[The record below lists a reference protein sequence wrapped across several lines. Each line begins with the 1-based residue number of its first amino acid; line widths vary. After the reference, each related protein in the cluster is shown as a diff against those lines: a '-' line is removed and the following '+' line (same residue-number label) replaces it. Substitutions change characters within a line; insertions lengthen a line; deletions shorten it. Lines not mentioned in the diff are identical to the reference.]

1 MFNFL
6 RRARRS
12 VPAEPMGVAVV
23 DVTAFPD
30 RHTERCADFAVVAQP
45 LGPLVTEMIA
55 LHTHTRHLSWLSER
69 EECPD
74 SYRLLARSIVR
85 EVLAGWHHQTD
96 GRGTIGDL
104 LTDDAHRA
112 RRRRV
117 PEQHDERAS
126 ESAASRGGRTEE
138 AVPRATGTR
147 AVVVAKGR
155 SRERSRPRRRHR
167 RCRIPAPSL
176 VSLILEPLSWHNRRP
191 GRVRRPGGRM
201 QGGSSEEGRM
211 DRSRDGGGA
220 GDGVRRQPSR
230 EAASRC

>member
-12 VPAEPMGVAVV
+12 VPAESMGVAVV

-30 RHTERCADFAVVAQP
+30 RHAERCADFAVVSQP

-69 EECPD
+69 EQCPD

-104 LTDDAHRA
+104 LPDDAPRA
-112 RRRRV
+112 RRGRV
-117 PEQHDERAS
+117 PEQQDARAS
-126 ESAASRGGRTEE
+126 ESAAARRGAEPEE
-138 AVPRATGTR
+138 AVPAQ
-147 AVVVAKGR
+147 
-155 SRERSRPRRRHR
+155 
-167 RCRIPAPSL
+167 PAPEQWWSQRT
-176 VSLILEPLSWHNRRP
+176 VEGEVEAKTPAPPMSD
-191 GRVRRPGGRM
+191 
-201 QGGSSEEGRM
+201 SS
-211 DRSRDGGGA
+211 
-220 GDGVRRQPSR
+220 PISR
-230 EAASRC
+230 EADLGGSELEQSAPRQGATPWWSHARGQQ

>member
-12 VPAEPMGVAVV
+12 VPAAPMGVAVV

-30 RHTERCADFAVVAQP
+30 RHTERCADFAVVSQP

-69 EECPD
+69 EQCPD

-126 ESAASRGGRTEE
+126 ESAASRGGADPEE
-138 AVPRATGTR
+138 AVPAQ
-147 AVVVAKGR
+147 
-155 SRERSRPRRRHR
+155 
-167 RCRIPAPSL
+167 PAPEQWWSQRTFEGE
-176 VSLILEPLSWHNRRP
+176 VEAKTPAPPMSD
-191 GRVRRPGGRM
+191 
-201 QGGSSEEGRM
+201 SS
-211 DRSRDGGGA
+211 
-220 GDGVRRQPSR
+220 PISR
-230 EAASRC
+230 EADLGASELAQSAPRQGATPWWSHARGQR

>member
-12 VPAEPMGVAVV
+12 MLAEPMGVAVV

-30 RHTERCADFAVVAQP
+30 RHTERCANFAVVAQP

-69 EECPD
+69 EQCPD

-112 RRRRV
+112 RRGRV
-117 PEQHDERAS
+117 PEQRDARAS
-126 ESAASRGGRTEE
+126 GLPPLAAVRMLRVRCRRNRHPSSGGR
-138 AVPRATGTR
+138 
-147 AVVVAKGR
+147 KGR
-155 SRERSRPRRRHR
+155 SRERLRPRRLHR
-167 RCRIPAPSL
+167 QCRIPAP
-176 VSLILEPLSWHNRRP
+176 
-191 GRVRRPGGRM
+191 
-201 QGGSSEEGRM
+201 
-211 DRSRDGGGA
+211 A
-220 GDGVRRQPSR
+220 R
-230 EAASRC
+230 EADLGASELAHSAPRQGAAPWWSHARGQQQ

>member
-1 MFNFL
+1 MFNFF

-12 VPAEPMGVAVV
+12 APAEPMGVVVV

-30 RHTERCADFAVVAQP
+30 RHTERCADFAVVSQP

-69 EECPD
+69 EQCPD

-112 RRRRV
+112 RRGGV
-117 PEQHDERAS
+117 SEQQDARAS
-126 ESAASRGGRTEE
+126 ESAARRGAEPEE
-138 AVPRATGTR
+138 AVPAQ
-147 AVVVAKGR
+147 
-155 SRERSRPRRRHR
+155 
-167 RCRIPAPSL
+167 PAPAQWWSQRTFEGQ
-176 VSLILEPLSWHNRRP
+176 VEAKTPAPPMSD
-191 GRVRRPGGRM
+191 
-201 QGGSSEEGRM
+201 SSPI
-211 DRSRDGGGA
+211 A
-220 GDGVRRQPSR
+220 R
-230 EAASRC
+230 EADLGASELAQSAPRQGAAPWWSHARGQQ

>member
-1 MFNFL
+1 MFNFF

-12 VPAEPMGVAVV
+12 VPAKSMGVAVV

-69 EECPD
+69 EQCPD
-74 SYRLLARSIVR
+74 SYRLLARSILR

-117 PEQHDERAS
+117 PEQQDARAS
-126 ESAASRGGRTEE
+126 EPDTSRRGPDPEDSVPAQLAPEQWWSQRACEGEVE
-138 AVPRATGTR
+138 ANTPTPPM
-147 AVVVAKGR
+147 
-155 SRERSRPRRRHR
+155 SD
-167 RCRIPAPSL
+167 
-176 VSLILEPLSWHNRRP
+176 
-191 GRVRRPGGRM
+191 
-201 QGGSSEEGRM
+201 SS
-211 DRSRDGGGA
+211 
-220 GDGVRRQPSR
+220 PISR
-230 EAASRC
+230 EADLGGSELAQSAPRQGATPWWSYARGQQQ

>member
-1 MFNFL
+1 
-6 RRARRS
+6 
-12 VPAEPMGVAVV
+12 MGVAVV

-69 EECPD
+69 EQCPD

-126 ESAASRGGRTEE
+126 ESAASRGGADPEE
-138 AVPRATGTR
+138 AVPAQPTFEGE
-147 AVVVAKGR
+147 VEAKT
-155 SRERSRPRRRHR
+155 
-167 RCRIPAPSL
+167 PAPPMSD
-176 VSLILEPLSWHNRRP
+176 
-191 GRVRRPGGRM
+191 
-201 QGGSSEEGRM
+201 SS
-211 DRSRDGGGA
+211 
-220 GDGVRRQPSR
+220 PISR
-230 EAASRC
+230 EADLGASELAQSAPRQGATPWWSHARGQQ